1 MANVNAFLQ
10 SIVKSAKL
18 VCFEKFNLAKTAFG
32 PDNAEL
38 NAVKPDMD
46 RIFLAL
52 DKQDFWNSTKPI
64 DTDGTII
71 ATQVIALDNV
81 QPPQFNEVAA
91 KIRSILTLLDTS
103 VIKAAA
109 KPLALSIV
117 TSGMNIRILNALRI
131 TRQKINIR
139 LQKFVD
145 AGQDLTQDEAFKV
158 MQIRQE
164 NLVKTYREQLTA
176 NQINGKEEDVEI
188 IQLLG
193 NNHAM
198 AATSTIFKVHYNK
211 LNNFI
216 QAELPRV

>member
-10 SIVKSAKL
+10 SIVKNTQS
-18 VCFEKFNLAKTAFG
+18 VCLEKFNLAKTAIG
-32 PDNAEL
+32 PANAEL

-52 DKQDFWNSTKPI
+52 DKPDFWTRPIPI

-71 ATQVIALDNV
+71 VAQVIVLDKL
-81 QPPQFNEVAA
+81 QPAQFNMVAA
-91 KIRSILTLLDTS
+91 KIRSILTLLDTG
-103 VIKAAA
+103 VLKAAA
-109 KPLALSIV
+109 KPLVVSTV

-131 TRQKINIR
+131 TRQQINIR

-176 NQINGKEEDVEI
+176 NLIDGKQGDVDA
-188 IQLLG
+188 IQLSG
-193 NNHAM
+193 KNHA
-198 AATSTIFKVHYNK
+198 ATTTTAMFKIHYNK

-216 QAELPRV
+216 QDELRPV